1 MKYIIITIAM
11 LANVA
16 AAIDDPCNNV
26 AQANEQYA
34 REKAAKEKKHYQSI
48 ASTLEKIYI
57 LPSKYVKSRNYMRE
71 IRDAD
76 GFLDFLL
83 KNDWDD
89 IHTPCDVGIIPNNA
103 EITFNYLLTT
113 NQADAN
119 SKKTTLTHFV
129 HAIDIT
135 IEKLQLR
142 MENSKKDIKLHKS
155 CTNRVAQKKKYKKEI
170 KMCNDAIM
178 QLKKIQNNAKQF
190 IE

>member
-190 IE
+190 TE

>member
-103 EITFNYLLTT
+103 
-113 NQADAN
+113 
-119 SKKTTLTHFV
+119 
-129 HAIDIT
+129 
-135 IEKLQLR
+135 
-142 MENSKKDIKLHKS
+142 
-155 CTNRVAQKKKYKKEI
+155 
-170 KMCNDAIM
+170 
-178 QLKKIQNNAKQF
+178 KQF

>member
-1 MKYIIITIAM
+1 MKYMIITIAM

-26 AQANEQYA
+26 VQANEQYTKD
-34 REKAAKEKKHYQSI
+34 KAVKEEKHYKSI
-48 ASTLEKIYI
+48 ASTLKNISA
-57 LPSKYVKSRNYMRE
+57 LSSKDVKSRNYMRE
-71 IRDAD
+71 MRDAD

-155 CTNRVAQKKKYKKEI
+155 RTNSIAQKNTYKKEI
-170 KMCNDAIM
+170 KKCNDAIM
-178 QLKKIQNNAKQF
+178 ELKKIQNNAKQF
-190 IE
+190 TE

>member
-1 MKYIIITIAM
+1 M

-57 LPSKYVKSRNYMRE
+57 LPSKYVKSRNYFSQM
-71 IRDAD
+71 RDAD

-155 CTNRVAQKKKYKKEI
+155 RTNSVAQKKKYKKEI
-170 KMCNDAIM
+170 KMCNDAIAK
-178 QLKKIQNNAKQF
+178 LKKIQNNAKQF

>member
-1 MKYIIITIAM
+1 M

-26 AQANEQYA
+26 VQANDQYTKD
-34 REKAAKEKKHYQSI
+34 KAVKEEKHYKSI
-48 ASTLEKIYI
+48 AETLENISI
-57 LPSKYVKSRNYMRE
+57 LSSKDVKSRNYMRE
-71 IRDAD
+71 MRDAD

-89 IHTPCDVGIIPNNA
+89 IHTPCDIGIIPNNA

-155 CTNRVAQKKKYKKEI
+155 CTNRVAQKQKYKKEI

-190 IE
+190 TE

>member
-57 LPSKYVKSRNYMRE
+57 LPSKYVKSRNYFSQM
-71 IRDAD
+71 RDAD

-155 CTNRVAQKKKYKKEI
+155 RTNSVAQKKKYKKEI

>member
-26 AQANEQYA
+26 VQANEQYA